1 MAKSKKL
8 FVLGHEPG
16 FLQVC
21 DHLSFYTK
29 FSAKTKVAVTQGGI
43 SHSSTR
49 NQFISNLIQTGKY
62 VVPAEDHPRASNL
75 PYAQRPIKRT
85 EFERYT

>member
-21 DHLSFYTK
+21 DHFSFDTK

-49 NQFISNLIQTGKY
+49 NQFITGKY
-62 VVPAEDHPRASNL
+62 VVPAEDLPRACNL
-75 PYAQRPIKRT
+75 PGEKRPIKLA